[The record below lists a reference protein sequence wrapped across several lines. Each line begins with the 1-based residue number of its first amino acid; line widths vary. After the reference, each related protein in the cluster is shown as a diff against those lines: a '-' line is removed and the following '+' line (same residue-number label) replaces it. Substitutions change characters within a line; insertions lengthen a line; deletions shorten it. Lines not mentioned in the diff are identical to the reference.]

1 MEMLLFLIAFPL
13 VAALLLVVL
22 RFDGARGFV
31 VVASAAAIA
40 VASVLLVVFNA
51 GYEQGRMFEFA
62 SPLVDTLCTAI
73 SAVCVVVVLAFAVK
87 YKNLIAG
94 LLGIVQIVLVAV
106 VEFGF
111 AHEME
116 VANGLYVDYLSLV
129 MALIIGII
137 GSGICIYALGY
148 MKDFQAHEPEGAK
161 DRRPTFFAL
170 MFVFLSAMYVIVFS
184 NNMIWMFT
192 GWEVT
197 TLCSFLL
204 IGYTKTQE
212 AIANAFRQIVMNL
225 AGGIGFILALL
236 FCVSQIGTLSLR
248 DFIDIAVQNP
258 TFAMVPVVLLAF
270 AGITKAAQ
278 MPFQTWLLGAM
289 VAPTPTSALLHSST
303 MVKAGVFLLVKLAPC
318 FLVSA
323 IPSMMVM
330 LVGGITFMLC
340 SFMAISQTNA
350 KRVLAYSTIANL
362 GLITACAGV
371 GTPEAVWAA
380 VFLIIF
386 HAIAKSLLFLC
397 VGTAEHHIGS
407 RDIEDM
413 DLLFD
418 RMPRLARFMML
429 GIMCMF
435 IAPFGML
442 VAKWATLVSFVDMD
456 QVALVLILA
465 FGSAATFMFWAKW
478 MGKLAGIAGSPE
490 NVEVTVHPS
499 EWFSILLMAV
509 LLVAGCVLIPVMSSM
524 LVEPYVVQVY
534 GMAGQDIAT
543 DNLWIAS
550 ICVVVV
556 VIALFTGLGHSRKRK
571 VDVYLSGV
579 SVDNEARSFQNSLSG
594 QTVATARNWYM
605 ADWFGEA
612 RVAPVGVAF
621 NSLVMAAAIV
631 LALFGVSLA

>member
-612 RVAPVGVAF
+612 RVAPVGGTPLMVAF
-621 NSLVMAAAIV
+621 SLDI
-631 LALFGVSLA
+631 SLRTS